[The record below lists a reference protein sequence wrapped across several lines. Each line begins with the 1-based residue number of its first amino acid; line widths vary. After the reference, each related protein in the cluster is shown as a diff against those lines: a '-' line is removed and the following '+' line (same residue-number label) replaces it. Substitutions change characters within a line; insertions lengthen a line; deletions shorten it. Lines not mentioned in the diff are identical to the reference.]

1 MIDNIYNDYLLDAPG
16 SKIDIKVLN
25 NSLKNNNTPYT
36 NYIKNNWG
44 ANTKIPEIL
53 NDKHVLY
60 LYHSDYLSSVTELK
74 SFRETSI
81 GGNFTI
87 FLEEINPTIH
97 DFIYIKQKILEH
109 TNKNKIR
116 YVLLFGSVEEVP
128 TVMLKL
134 PSDWEY
140 STTFNSNSSSASSDI
155 YYGHF
160 GNREMKV
167 IVGRLTPG
175 DNRYS
180 YWGSNTNNN
189 LPKTEKQQNIKNQ
202 VDKIKN
208 YTTICKNTSNNLSLR
223 NDSNWT
229 KKILGIASNDG
240 GGDYGLDGLS
250 DNQYMRNELVKFKE
264 MGCTYTE
271 LFDSYIGGTSDTSS
285 LNTYDRYGNPSKYDL
300 VNSINKGASL
310 LLYVGH
316 ANETQLSTTGFSVL
330 DSSFLSNTNK
340 LFLGCVVGCSLGS
353 HDENFMSL
361 SEEFQTLKDKGS
373 IAMFSSSILQSW
385 TSPMMMQRQL
395 NKTII
400 DSVSELTIGEIF
412 EKSVNNTDF
421 NNNIDYFYYQLLG
434 DPCTPFILTIP
445 DIRRKF

>member
-1 MIDNIYNDYLLDAPG
+1 MIDNVYNDYLLDSPG
-16 SKIDIKVLN
+16 GIIDIENLN
-25 NSLKNNNTPYT
+25 NSLKNNTIYT
-36 NYIKNNWG
+36 DDIKNNWG
-44 ANTKIPEIL
+44 TNTKIPELL

-60 LYHSDYLSSVTELK
+60 LYYSDYLSSVTELK
-74 SFRETSI
+74 SFRETSL

-87 FLEEINPTIH
+87 FLEEINPTLH
-97 DFIYIKQKILEH
+97 NFIYIKRKILEH
-109 TNKNKIR
+109 TNKNKIK
-116 YVLLFGSVEEVP
+116 YVLLIGSVEEVP
-128 TVMLKL
+128 TVMLNL
-134 PSDWEY
+134 PNDWEY

-160 GNREMKV
+160 GNRTMKV

-175 DNRYS
+175 DNRY
-180 YWGSNTNNN
+180 YWGSNPHNN
-189 LPKTEKQQNIKNQ
+189 LTKTERQQNIKNQ

-208 YTTICKNTSNNLSLR
+208 YTEMCKNTSNGLSLH
-223 NDSNWT
+223 DDYKWT
-229 KKILGIASNDG
+229 KNILGIASNDG
-240 GGDYGLDGLS
+240 GGYYGLDGLS
-250 DNQYMRNELVKFKE
+250 DNRYMRNELIKFKT

-271 LFDSYIGGTSDTSS
+271 LFDSYIGETSDTSS
-285 LNTYDRYGNPSKYDL
+285 SNTYDKNGNPSKYEL
-300 VNSINKGASL
+300 INSIDNGASL

-316 ANETQLSTTGFSVL
+316 ANETQFSTTGFSVL
-330 DSSFLSNTNK
+330 DSTSLSNTNK

-361 SEEFQTLKDKGS
+361 SEEFQTLKSKGS
-373 IAMFSSSILQSW
+373 IAMFASSILQSW

-412 EKSVNNTDF
+412 EKSVNNPDF

-445 DIRRKF
+445 EVRRKF